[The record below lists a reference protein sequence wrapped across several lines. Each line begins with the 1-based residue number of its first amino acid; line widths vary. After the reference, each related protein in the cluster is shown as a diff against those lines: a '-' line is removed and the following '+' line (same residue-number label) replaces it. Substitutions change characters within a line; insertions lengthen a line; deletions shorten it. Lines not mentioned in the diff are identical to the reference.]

1 MLKRIDTIFLPVTNL
16 DRSIEWYAETLGL
29 KLRWISHNY
38 ACLNVDQTAL
48 TLVQQNEITAHK
60 HEPFNF
66 YVDDIKAMH
75 AKLSAQGAAVSEL
88 RDHGDVVEFTV
99 TDPDG
104 NPLGIVWFDEK

>member
-1 MLKRIDTIFLPVTNL
+1 MLKRIDTVFLPVTNL
-16 DRSIEWYAETLGL
+16 ERAIAWYTETLGL
-29 KLRWISHNY
+29 KLRWISHSY

-48 TLVQQNEITAHK
+48 TLVQLAEVIPHK

-66 YVDDIKAMH
+66 YVDDIKATH
-75 AKLSAQGAAVSEL
+75 AHLAGLGATVSEI

-104 NPLGIVWFDEK
+104 NPLGIVWFEEK